1 MQSTLLSNLLAF
13 MDAYRDVKRI
23 EEQFKVRAID
33 EALRALKRDTEFPWA
48 IKQSTL
54 KVFDNVLAYPV
65 ATDHDELAYMDTE
78 KGDSYSS
85 RARFTYTSLK
95 QFFEDNQSDRNQ
107 LAEIWDGGTKYLGVR
122 YKRIENGSQLL
133 SNAEVASNY
142 TASGDADSVALDE
155 VNFKEGSGSIKVVV
169 TDNTGTATVKDT
181 FTAFVDGNYKR
192 KYHFKW
198 VYLDAVPTSISLRL
212 HVDDSNYIETTG
224 ITTQFSGQALKAD
237 SWNLIAHDLN
247 NATETGTI
255 ATTSS
260 WAYEEIDL
268 VGAATG
274 VYYLDSSYLRAW
286 ENFDYW
292 YYSKNNVVSAGSSV
306 ADKPYFFTAAEAYDI
321 GDALVGDSEWV
332 GVILYEAMEYL
343 LGDIDNVR
351 LFSLIQRKKAE
362 AWENFYSKY
371 PNITPTITTKRYRF
385 DNNPQTSSLR
395 TFYDNN

>member
-1 MQSTLLSNLLAF
+1 
-13 MDAYRDVKRI
+13 MDAYRDINRI
-23 EEQFKVRAID
+23 EEQYKVRAID

-54 KVFDNVLAYPV
+54 KVFDNVLTYPV
-65 ATDHDELAYMDTE
+65 ASDHDELAYMDTE

-122 YKRIENGSQLL
+122 YKRIENGSQEL
-133 SNAEVASNY
+133 SNAEVASYY

-155 VNFKEGSGSIKVVV
+155 VNFKEGNGSIKVVV
-169 TDNTGTATVKDT
+169 TNNTGTATVKDT
-181 FTAFVDGNYKR
+181 FTAFTDSDYKR

-198 VYLDAVPTSISLRL
+198 VYLDSVPTSISLRL
-212 HVDDSNYIETTG
+212 HIDASNYIETTG

-268 VGAATG
+268 VGASTG
-274 VYYLDSSYLRAW
+274 VYYLDTSYLRAW

-292 YYSKNNVVSAGSSV
+292 YYSKNNVISSGSSV
-306 ADKPYFFTAAEAYDI
+306 ADKPYFFTAAGAYDI
-321 GDALVGDSEWV
+321 GDAMVGDNEWV

-351 LFSLIQRKKAE
+351 LFSLIQRKKTE